1 MKTLNVRFAVILLVS
16 AAVFGGA
23 VMGLHRIQV
32 RRNAGFFLD
41 QAEKA
46 MQQAQRAGE
55 QAQRAS
61 EAGEPV
67 KQILVNELRAYTE
80 AAEKY
85 RSYLAYKPDDT
96 DVLEKLG
103 LLQADLFQK
112 TINSTNPRDP
122 RGEREETVAKA
133 RGWLQAATGTLERVL
148 RQERDAD
155 RPLARRKLVDIYT
168 TTRRYSDAEAHLTA
182 LLRKSPKDGE
192 LLELLGRCQVAAR
205 QTDKAEK
212 SFREAI
218 DSAPDRIDA
227 YTYLAGLLADRNRLN
242 RPSEADQCMKELLE
256 KNPDSFQAHL
266 AYARYLASLTS
277 VSSVDDARRRPIFLD
292 AMVPAV
298 LARAVE
304 RAVQALELAE
314 DDPDALLLSK
324 KRPVLVQVVRDALKR
339 HDANLALDDP
349 NALLLAARRV
359 VEGEAP
365 GPAALTQARD
375 QALKALQSE
384 EASDDGD
391 VLSAAAKHGV
401 LVDAMKRALNA
412 LRARAGLISAAKD
425 GLLEKAVEHAL
436 EARQLVAGGRH
447 ALALAGKSGVLVE
460 AIRHALKTED
470 DPTDLRLTAKRKV
483 LVDAVKQAI
492 QTLDLPEDNP
502 DARLLA
508 EKDRVLVDAMKRA
521 FTEQELIS
529 ADRDALMKAPQ
540 QGILSAV
547 VKRAIKAHDSVLE
560 DHDRLALLLAA
571 QYTLWKREYDRASE
585 YAKDGEKLYPT
596 DYRMYSTSSDI
607 QLRAGEPKAAINS
620 LRRGLKATSRN
631 LELLSRLTG
640 LLLEEGEIQEAWVY
654 IRELQKAGYPAPR
667 VGFLQARAEYQQGE
681 WLAAVEGRNRKA
693 LFATSSKP
701 QGELEIGVIPKNL
714 RLDFQNRQISL
725 SDNPSVSTEEDG
737 RWIIVDKGAVYE
749 VRRQGST
756 LNVSREATL
765 GFEQIRGGLA
775 ASPSLLKQADYW
787 AGRCYGQLGNVDQE
801 LKAYRRALDTDPFY
815 RRAKA
820 GLAAALAKIG
830 QIDPALDEYR
840 GIVRMD
846 TAAME
851 HFWPQ
856 LAEALL
862 RKNLELDPSE
872 RDWRELKDLF
882 DRVGQITPDSP
893 QLVAFRAN
901 LLLVQAQ
908 QQRASPEAQQLVAK
922 AEQLLLEARKK
933 NPKELDYWTALA
945 KLAERKKE
953 WDQAELLLD
962 EARQKIGDSVALRL
976 ARALYLSNRYG
987 KETSGQLKE
996 LAENTEKFS
1005 EADRLQLWS
1014 GLGTRAERVGD
1025 DQQAMR
1031 LLRRVAEKSPN
1042 NLQIRLQLLDLAFR
1056 SGDDAGIKETLVEVE
1071 KVQGKG
1077 PHWRYGE
1084 ALRLRLL
1091 AKGAGDPL
1099 LNRALKHLAQARKSY
1114 PTWPPPVVLAAQIY
1128 LRQGKASLALQDYLR
1143 AINQMGS
1150 RRPTALFPAADL
1162 LYRHGRYA
1170 EAAKMVSLL
1179 EDQQIP
1185 IPDEGI
1191 RLVRDIKFRAGDL
1204 DGALELASKAA
1215 TDSDDYRN
1223 HFSLARIRAAKAL
1236 SATSK
1241 GQTEE
1246 ARQMFD
1252 EAEQSLR
1259 RVVDLAE
1266 EVPETWVELIRFLA
1280 GTGQPKKAANVL
1292 EQARGKIPSDQ
1303 LPLALAQSYEYLGQP
1318 ELAEQNCEEALAAAP
1333 QDPAVARYVADF
1345 YLRKAQYPMSEPIQ
1359 RSEAILQSE
1368 RILDK
1373 IIGGEVKGNQAD
1385 VIWARRRL
1393 AQIFGARG
1401 GYQNSKKAINLIEQN
1416 LAAAGP
1422 SAEDLRIKANI
1433 LANDPVAARRQE
1445 AARILKNLP
1454 SQTPQDRFI
1463 EWQLYLAEGAW
1474 AKASD
1479 QMRSLLADH
1488 GDQPLY
1494 VAAYVDALLEHNE
1507 TQDAEL
1513 WLARLEEIAP
1523 NWFSPRDLI
1532 TTTSFRAELLF
1543 QHGQYVQALD
1553 LLNRFVGKS
1562 DTRPADE
1569 AERSRLVA
1577 LNLEQFARRLRDL
1590 GQEEPEEMAK
1600 RFILDA
1606 ETLYRKY
1613 VRQRPGQ
1620 EWFLVLFLGRQDRI
1634 EEALRLLESIWSD
1647 SDPVTTAAAS
1657 TSLLGNP
1664 AATPEQLQRMEKV
1677 LQAALKR
1684 FDRPIP
1690 LLLVLAQACASQER
1704 YAEAEAFYRE
1714 VIRKNSRAFRAMN
1727 NLAVMLALQKTKLP
1741 EALKLA
1747 NQAIR
1752 LAGPAAPLLDSRA
1765 TVYMALGQPQ
1775 KALDDLKKA
1784 IADQPTPVRCF
1795 HQARAYQQSGQREA
1809 ARNAMKK
1816 AQQLGLQAEM
1826 LEPLERPAYKRLL
1839 KSLK

>member
-16 AAVFGGA
+16 AVVFGGA

-55 QAQRAS
+55 EAQRAS

-67 KQILVNELRAYTE
+67 EQILVNELRAYTE
-80 AAEKY
+80 AADKY
-85 RSYLAYKPDDT
+85 RSYLAYRPDDT
-96 DVLEKLG
+96 DVREKLG
-103 LLQADLFQK
+103 LLQADLYQK
-112 TINSTNPRDP
+112 TANSISVRDS
-122 RGEREETVAKA
+122 RREQEETVAKA
-133 RGWLQAATGTLERVL
+133 RGWLQAATRTLERVL
-148 RQERDAD
+148 RQEQDAA

-205 QTDKAEK
+205 QTEKAEQ
-212 SFREAI
+212 SFRKAI
-218 DSAPDRIDA
+218 DSAPDRIAA

-242 RPSEADQCMKELLE
+242 RPSEADQWMKRLLE
-256 KNPDSFQAHL
+256 ANPDSFQAHL
-266 AYARYLASLTS
+266 AYGRYLASLTS
-277 VSSVDDARRRPIFLD
+277 VSSIDDARRRPIFLD

-304 RAVQALELAE
+304 RAVQALELAD

-324 KRPVLVQVVRDALKR
+324 NRPVLVQVVRDALKI
-339 HDANLALDDP
+339 HDGNLALDDP
-349 NALLLAARRV
+349 DALLLAARRV

-365 GPAALTQARD
+365 GLAGLAQARD
-375 QALKALQSE
+375 QALKALQSK

-391 VLSAAAKHGV
+391 VLSAAAKRV

-412 LRARAGLISAAKD
+412 LRARTGLISAARD

-436 EARQLVAGGRH
+436 EARQLVAGDRR
-447 ALALAGKSGVLVE
+447 ALALADKKGVLVE
-460 AIRHALKTED
+460 AIRHALKTEG
-470 DPTDLRLTAKRKV
+470 DPTVLRLTAKRKV

-492 QTLDLPEDNP
+492 QTLNLPKDNP
-502 DARLLA
+502 DAQLLA
-508 EKDRVLVDAMKRA
+508 EKDQVLVDAMKRA

-540 QGILSAV
+540 PGILSAV
-547 VKRAIKAHDSVLE
+547 VKRSIKAHDSVLE
-560 DHDRLALLLAA
+560 DHDRWALLLAA
-571 QYTLWKREYDRASE
+571 QYTLGKREYDRASE
-585 YAKDGEKLYPT
+585 YAKDGEKLYPK
-596 DYRMYSTSSDI
+596 DYRMYSTSADI
-607 QLRAGEPKAAINS
+607 QLRAGDSKAAINS
-620 LRRGLKATSRN
+620 LQRGLKETSRN

-640 LLLEEGEIQEAWVY
+640 LLLGEGEIQEARVY

-667 VGFLQARAEYQQGE
+667 AGFLQARAEYQQGE

-693 LFATSSKP
+693 LFATNSKP
-701 QGELEIGVIPKNL
+701 QRELEIGVISKNL
-714 RLDFQNRQISL
+714 RLDFQNRQIPL
-725 SDNPSVSTEEDG
+725 SDNASVSTEEDG
-737 RWIIVDKGAVYE
+737 RWIIVDKSAVYE
-749 VRRQGST
+749 VGKQGST
-756 LNVSREATL
+756 LNVSREATQ
-765 GFEQIRGGLA
+765 GFEQIRAGLA

-787 AGRCYGQLGNVDQE
+787 AGRCYGQLENVDQE
-801 LKAYRRALDTDPFY
+801 LKAYRRALDTDPSY
-815 RRAKA
+815 RRARA

-830 QIDPALDEYR
+830 QIDAALDEYR

-846 TAAME
+846 APAME

-856 LAEALL
+856 LAGALL
-862 RKNLELDPSE
+862 RKNVELDPSE
-872 RDWRELKDLF
+872 RDWRELEDLL
-882 DRVGQITPDSP
+882 DQVGQIAPDSP

-908 QQRASPEAQQLVAK
+908 QERGSREAQKLVQEA
-922 AEQLLLEARKK
+922 AGLLREARDK
-933 NPKELDYWTALA
+933 NPEELDYWTGLA
-945 KLAERKKE
+945 GLAERNKE
-953 WDQAELLLD
+953 WDQAETLLD
-962 EARQKIGDSVALRL
+962 EAQQKLGDSVALRL
-976 ARALYLSNRYG
+976 ARATYLANRHG
-987 KETSGQLKE
+987 KEASGQLKE

-1014 GLGTRAERVGD
+1014 RLGTRAEQVGD
-1025 DQQAMR
+1025 DQQAIR
-1031 LLRRVAEKSPN
+1031 LLRQVAEERPN
-1042 NLQIRLQLLDLAFR
+1042 NLQIRLQLLDIAFR
-1056 SGDDAGIKETLVEVE
+1056 SQDDASIKETLEEVE

-1099 LNRALKHLAQARKSY
+1099 LSRALEHVALARKAY
-1114 PTWPPPVVLAAQIY
+1114 PSWPPPVVLAAQVY
-1128 LRQGKASLALQDYLR
+1128 LQQGKPSLALQDYLR

-1150 RRPTALFPAADL
+1150 RRPTTLFPAADL
-1162 LYRHGRYA
+1162 LFRYGRYA
-1170 EAAKMVSLL
+1170 EAAKMVGLV

-1185 IPDEGI
+1185 IPDAGI

-1204 DGALELASKAA
+1204 DGALELAGKAA
-1215 TDSDDYRN
+1215 TDSDDYRD
-1223 HFSLARIRAAKAL
+1223 HFTLGQIRAAKAVT
-1236 SATSK
+1236 AMRK
-1241 GQTEE
+1241 EETEQ
-1246 ARQMFD
+1246 ANKMFD
-1252 EAEQSLR
+1252 EAEQSLQQ
-1259 RVVDLAE
+1259 VVKLAGD
-1266 EVPETWVELIRFLA
+1266 VPETWVELIRFLA
-1280 GTGQPKKAANVL
+1280 GTGQTKKAEDAL
-1292 EQARGKIPSDQ
+1292 QQARSKIPSDQ
-1303 LPLALAQSYEYLGQP
+1303 LPLALARSYEYLGQP
-1318 ELAEQNCEEALAAAP
+1318 ELAEQNYEEALAAAP

-1345 YLRKAQYPMSEPIQ
+1345 HLRKAQYPMSEATQ
-1359 RSEAILQSE
+1359 RSEALLRSEAILN
-1368 RILDK
+1368 RIISGK
-1373 IIGGEVKGNQAD
+1373 VKGKQAD

-1401 GYQNSKKAINLIEQN
+1401 GYQNSNKAISLIEQN

-1422 SAEDLRIKANI
+1422 SAEDLRIKAKI

-1463 EWQLYLAEGAW
+1463 EWQLYLTEGAW
-1474 AKASD
+1474 AKASG
-1479 QMRSLLADH
+1479 QMRRLLADH

-1513 WLARLEEIAP
+1513 WLARLEQIAP
-1523 NWFSPRDLI
+1523 HWFSPRDLI
-1532 TTTSFRAELLF
+1532 TTTSLRAELLF
-1543 QHGQYVQALD
+1543 QRGQYVQALD

-1577 LNLEQFARRLRDL
+1577 ISLEQFARRLKAL
-1590 GQEEPEEMAK
+1590 GQEEPQEMAK

-1690 LLLVLAQACASQER
+1690 LLLVMAQACASQKR
-1704 YAEAEAFYRE
+1704 YPEAEAFYRE

-1727 NLAVMLALQKTKLP
+1727 NLAVLLALQKTKLP

-1747 NQAIR
+1747 KRAIQ
-1752 LAGPAAPLLDSRA
+1752 LAGPAAPYLDSRA
-1765 TVYMALGQPQ
+1765 IVYMALGQPR
-1775 KALDDLKKA
+1775 KALDDLNTA

-1795 HQARAYQQSGQREA
+1795 HQALAYQESGQQEA
-1809 ARNAMKK
+1809 ARKAMKR
-1816 AQQLGLQAEM
+1816 AQQLGLRVEM
-1826 LEPLERPAYKRLL
+1826 LEPLERPAYKKLA